1 MAEQYCSDNTDVC
14 KDAVSTPCISKARVL
29 DKSLRKTRSL
39 SYMHQEAFITYV
51 KINKKSFRTFI
62 LIMPWNVVNAVK
74 NLSQTL
80 EKCECE
86 KLDVYEGL
94 RWFKASIWNISGEGY
109 YMHKI
114 SSVWRRQKIDK
125 EQHRI

>member
-1 MAEQYCSDNTDVC
+1 MECGECCEEFKSDFGKV
-14 KDAVSTPCISKARVL
+14 
-29 DKSLRKTRSL
+29 
-39 SYMHQEAFITYV
+39 
-51 KINKKSFRTFI
+51 
-62 LIMPWNVVNAVK
+62 W
-74 NLSQTL
+74 
-80 EKCECE
+80 CE